1 MKIPALALASLSLL
15 AVLPLACKATEG
27 HDRAENTADQVVAVG
42 HAAGQTQLHLD
53 ETLAA
58 MEQVVAT
65 KDQSPKKAY
74 DDFAKS
80 LGSFGK
86 EFAGL
91 NSSREALKSKA
102 DVWFMEFE
110 KQNNAIQDEEL
121 RKAGEKRLNTF
132 RDEVAGVSKQVD
144 ELLEGTT
151 AIEARLKDIRA
162 FLGNDLSPDGIGAVA
177 SRISDVAKDGNKV
190 AARLGDL
197 SKGSDALAEK
207 LRAAR
212 KPAAEPVVK

>member
-1 MKIPALALASLSLL
+1 MKITALASLLL
-15 AVLPLACKATEG
+15 FSALPLACKATEG
-27 HDRAENTADQVVAVG
+27 HDRAETTSDQVVAVG
-42 HAAGQTQLHLD
+42 HAAGQTQLQLD
-53 ETLAA
+53 QTLAA
-58 MEQVVAT
+58 MEQIVAT
-65 KDQSPKKAY
+65 KDQDPKPAY
-74 DDFAKS
+74 DQFAKS
-80 LGSFGK
+80 LSSFGK

-91 NSSREALKSKA
+91 NSSRDTLKSKA
-102 DVWFMEFE
+102 EIWFAEFE

-132 RDEVAGVSKQVD
+132 REEVAGVSKQVD

-151 AIEARLKDIRA
+151 AIEARLKDVRT
-162 FLGNDLSPDGIGAVA
+162 FLSNDLSPDGIGAVA

-197 SKGSDALAEK
+197 SKGSEALGAK

-212 KPAAEPVVK
+212 KPAPEPVVK